1 MSDKGK
7 GFLDKTFNSF
17 FPRSQTVSKGIFL
30 YRLAWA
36 IEITIALIGA
46 SIGLLIMRQ
55 SQGYDELD
63 QSLMQNISL
72 DDFMMGMIFMIVAI
86 VEITKIP
93 LAAAVYYSRKT
104 MWTVTFLFALIAV
117 NVSTFETIVTGFER
131 INNNRTSDI
140 KKLIIKKT
148 TLEQQLAKKNVAV
161 ADDNLALQINQKNL
175 ENQELQK
182 QILAYEEQAQKD
194 RTRILDQSDNKSEI
208 DALRESNKIDEDRSR
223 RLQESIDKT
232 SDQISKQKGLFTSRR
247 VLTDKLKTDQA
258 SLQSINV
265 KISERIKEIG
275 RLENLALNDSK
286 DQINFINNQLQSQTK
301 SLRFQFE
308 ENLKLIAQLTKS
320 QQVEVKDKFQD
331 REDIKNIK
339 EEINKTIDEID
350 RLGPLNQVYR
360 VATWFKGWFLIDYEM
375 ENRRIEKDI
384 LALERS
390 KFKEKVFIFFEKDQI
405 ISSEQSKQIDNKIS
419 DLKIQI
425 IENNEKLEVQRNT
438 IGSQSAYSNLPEEAL
453 TFAFWIWF
461 GVLSFIISI
470 TGTLL
475 AFAALNLQDPRLH
488 EDLNKPNTG
497 LGGATYRFSKLLSAF
512 RRYLLN
518 RVKYF
523 LKPKP
528 EKIIEVEKIVE
539 KPVEKIVEKPV
550 VEEKI
555 VEKIVEVPVEVKKVE
570 QVEKKVFV
578 HVPLPTDDPDLL
590 KKGPFIYN
598 EKNKDKK

>member
-1 MSDKGK
+1 M
-7 GFLDKTFNSF
+7 
-17 FPRSQTVSKGIFL
+17 
-30 YRLAWA
+30 
-36 IEITIALIGA
+36 
-46 SIGLLIMRQ
+46 
-55 SQGYDELD
+55 
-63 QSLMQNISL
+63 
-72 DDFMMGMIFMIVAI
+72 
-86 VEITKIP
+86 
-93 LAAAVYYSRKT
+93 
-104 MWTVTFLFALIAV
+104 
-117 NVSTFETIVTGFER
+117 
-131 INNNRTSDI
+131 
-140 KKLIIKKT
+140 
-148 TLEQQLAKKNVAV
+148 AKKNVAV

-390 KFKEKVFIFFEKDQI
+390 KFKEKVFIF
-405 ISSEQSKQIDNKIS
+405 
-419 DLKIQI
+419 
-425 IENNEKLEVQRNT
+425 
-438 IGSQSAYSNLPEEAL
+438 
-453 TFAFWIWF
+453 
-461 GVLSFIISI
+461 
-470 TGTLL
+470 
-475 AFAALNLQDPRLH
+475 
-488 EDLNKPNTG
+488 
-497 LGGATYRFSKLLSAF
+497 
-512 RRYLLN
+512 
-518 RVKYF
+518 
-523 LKPKP
+523 
-528 EKIIEVEKIVE
+528 
-539 KPVEKIVEKPV
+539 
-550 VEEKI
+550 
-555 VEKIVEVPVEVKKVE
+555 
-570 QVEKKVFV
+570 
-578 HVPLPTDDPDLL
+578 L
-590 KKGPFIYN
+590 KKI
-598 EKNKDKK
+598 K